1 MNLEL
6 IAADLGVSI
15 REASLPNGWWGAYDH
30 RTHTV
35 TLLPKLAP
43 VQYRHTLA
51 HELGHAYYRH
61 QGTTTQGERQASLW
75 AAQTLITP
83 EAFLEAA
90 FGADTVTGVASIL
103 EVMPADVEMYVE
115 SMEEAEV
122 LQVMEVLRSVKTS

>member
-15 REASLPNGWWGAYDH
+15 REAPLPNGWWGAYDH

-61 QGTTTQGERQASLW
+61 AGSTPSNEWQASVW
-75 AAQTLITP
+75 AARKLIEP
-83 EAFLEAA
+83 KAFLEAA
-90 FGADTVTGVASIL
+90 FGADTTHGVAAIL
-103 EVMPADVEMYVE
+103 EVMPADVETYLEAMDE
-115 SMEEAEV
+115 KAFEE
-122 LQVMEVLRSVKTS
+122 LMEVITSVKSS